1 MNLFMQGMRRSGTT
15 IVFDALARDPRFDAW
30 YEPFSAGR
38 EGALGGGSGIQ
49 QVDLMDRI
57 REHRRRFVAEE
68 GLDLDPDVFNHG
80 APRDPAVELEPTLPE
95 THVRY
100 IRRMT
105 ETAEHSVFKFTRM
118 YCKIPEFARVTD
130 DSVLAVLVRHPQEV
144 VASYLYGRDQRRAE
158 KLPDADAF
166 FGRTSSANPWNAR
179 RFVERIAEIEDRPRL
194 LEEPDW
200 RQFLALWEF
209 TCRRTMDGARAAF
222 DGRFEI
228 VRYEDMAGDPRSSL
242 SRLYGLASLEP
253 DPDVLSR
260 AEQTFRPSTKAC
272 HPDDPRWLE
281 AYDELGVHQTLTT
294 VGYDPTKPARP
305 PRDQGATV

>member
-1 MNLFMQGMRRSGTT
+1 MQGMRRSGTT

-57 REHRRRFVAEE
+57 REHRRRFIAEE

-95 THVRY
+95 THLRY

-105 ETAEHSVFKFTRM
+105 EAAERSVFKFTRM
-118 YCKIPEFARVTD
+118 YCKIPEFARITD

-144 VASYLYGRDQRRAE
+144 VASYLYGRDQRRAD
-158 KLPDADAF
+158 KFPDADAF
-166 FGRTSSANPWNAR
+166 FTRTSTHNPWNAR
-179 RFVERIAEIEDRPRL
+179 RFVERIADIEGRPTL
-194 LEEPDW
+194 LREPDW

-209 TCRRTMDGARAAF
+209 TCRRTMEGARAAF

-228 VRYEDMAGDPRSSL
+228 VRYEDMASDPRSSL
-242 SRLYGLASLEP
+242 QRIYRLASIEP
-253 DPDVLSR
+253 DADVLAW
-260 AEQTFRPSTKAC
+260 AEKTFRPSTKIC
-272 HPDDPRWLE
+272 HPDDARWLE
-281 AYDELGVHQTLTT
+281 AYEDLGVRETLAS
-294 VGYDPTKPARP
+294 VGYGPARP
-305 PRDQGATV
+305 VASTQGEETTA